1 MAMNSEERAT
11 LLRALMAQKQ
21 KPPIDEE
28 IFFNDSSTGSRA
40 NYTGAP
46 FEPNQT
52 RSWKIGWLMAT
63 GTRTTELQNR
73 HRGLDR
79 QQGAVAGQ
87 QPHGR

>member
-28 IFFNDSSTGSRA
+28 TFFNDSSTGSRA

-52 RSWKIGWLMAT
+52 RSWKIGWLVAD
-63 GTRTTELQNR
+63 TRHDDIVPLLVALIHVSIS
-73 HRGLDR
+73 HRPVTHR
-79 QQGAVAGQ
+79 
-87 QPHGR
+87 